1 MIACVGGCRTSRE
14 LPKLLVLGYLAA
26 MRAVIDIG
34 SNSVLLLVGRRHA
47 DGSLTIVRDE
57 STVARVAE
65 GAAASGKL
73 RPDAIERTLSVLR
86 RYRELADA
94 DGVTEIEA
102 VATEGLRM
110 ADNAQEFL
118 CPAAAVLGSAVR
130 LLSGEDEARL
140 SYRSVAL
147 EHPDLDPLRVLDIGG
162 ASTELVVGRG
172 LEVEQAV
179 SHQLGSVRITEM
191 LGDGHP
197 PSATALARM
206 HVHAREVF
214 SAQPLQPHSTLHG
227 LAGTVTTATALLLG
241 LERYDRDAVDR
252 TLVGIAALRS
262 LLDRLLGM
270 SLAQLQACPLLG
282 IGRADVVVGGVVIL
296 IAALEHCGAEMLL
309 VRDRGLRYAL
319 L

>member
-1 MIACVGGCRTSRE
+1 MMGVF
-14 LPKLLVLGYLAA
+14 GYLAA

-34 SNSVLLLVGRRHA
+34 SNSVLLLVGRRRA
-47 DGSLTIVRDE
+47 DGSLEIVRDE
-57 STVARVAE
+57 STVARVSE
-65 GAAASGKL
+65 GAAASGRL
-73 RPDAIERTLSVLR
+73 LPVAIDRTLAVLR
-86 RYRELADA
+86 RYRELASA

-110 ADNAQEFL
+110 ADNASEFL
-118 CPAAAVLGSAVR
+118 GPAREVLGSPVR
-130 LLSGEDEARL
+130 LISGDEEARL

-147 EHPDLDPLRVLDIGG
+147 EHPDVDPLRVIDVGG

-179 SHQLGSVRITEM
+179 SHRLGSVRITEQ

-197 PSATALARM
+197 PSAAALARM
-206 HVHAREVF
+206 VAHAREVLA
-214 SAQPLQPHSTLHG
+214 SQPLDPHPTLYG
-227 LAGTVTTATALLLG
+227 LAGTVTTATAVLLG

-252 TLVGIAALRS
+252 TSIDIGKLRTLWERVAS
-262 LLDRLLGM
+262 M
-270 SLAQLQACPLLG
+270 SLAQLQAIPVVG
-282 IGRADVVVGGVVIL
+282 PGRADVFVGGVTIL
-296 IAALEHCGAEMLL
+296 LAALEHCGADTLM